1 MHKKF
6 FPAYLL
12 ILVNVLG
19 FTILLPVLPFIVVED
34 FGAPEYVYGLLL
46 SSYSLFQFIG
56 APFLGKLSDSKGRK
70 KILLISQAGTL
81 LSWIIFG
88 LSYYLPIEFLGIA
101 GFPLIIIA
109 FSRMLDGV
117 TGGNTPV
124 AEAYIADITTPEE
137 KKYIFSYTGG
147 IAGLGLILGPG
158 LGGLAASTESLGSK
172 GAIIF
177 AGVVSLITFIA
188 IQFFLKESLPPE
200 KRRPYAK
207 ESFSSNFRLYR
218 RIVNLNPPKIIKQVF
233 LLKALFH
240 TMMSTYIS
248 TIVLF
253 MIERFS
259 FTEKTMGAFM
269 LVVGIFI
276 SFNQVVIAKRVM
288 EKLGDNRTLQLG
300 LALCCIGLF
309 TITLTDNLYLYIAL
323 YYVLNL
329 GLSLCF
335 PSFNT
340 ILATRSP
347 EPIIGEVMGI
357 SNSIAS
363 LANTIFPVLATLA
376 YSIISFKIYW
386 VITLF
391 PLLALWFSRNIK
403 EATKEDAL
411 QPAQPSFSELEP

>member
-6 FPAYLL
+6 LPAYLL

-46 SSYSLFQFIG
+46 SSYSFFQFIG
-56 APFLGKLSDSKGRK
+56 APFLGKLSDSRGRK

-88 LSYYLPIEFLGIA
+88 LSYFIPSAFLGIL

-109 FSRMLDGV
+109 LSRMLDGI

-158 LGGLAASTESLGSK
+158 LGGWAASTSIGSLGT
-172 GAIIF
+172 IIF
-177 AGVVSLITFIA
+177 AGVVSLITLVL

-200 KRRPYAK
+200 KRRPYEK
-207 ESFSSNFRLYR
+207 ESFSANFRLYKS
-218 RIVNLNPPKIIKQVF
+218 IKTLNPPKIIKEIFF
-233 LLKALFH
+233 LKSLFH
-240 TMMSTYIS
+240 TMMSVYIS
-248 TIVLF
+248 TIALF
-253 MIERFS
+253 MIDLFS
-259 FTEKTMGAFM
+259 FTEKTLGTFM

-288 EKLGDNRTLQLG
+288 AKFGDNRTLQIG

-309 TITLTDNLYLYIAL
+309 TITLTDNLYIYVAL

-340 ILATRSP
+340 ILAARSP
-347 EPIIGEVMGI
+347 EPIVGEVMGI

-363 LANTIFPVLATLA
+363 LANTLFPVLATLA
-376 YSIISFKIYW
+376 YSIIGFKLYW
-386 VITLF
+386 IISLL
-391 PLLALWFSRNIK
+391 PLLCVWFSLRLR
-403 EATKEDAL
+403 EASTSPEPL
-411 QPAQPSFSELEP
+411 QATQSS

>member
-200 KRRPYAK
+200 KRRPYEK

-233 LLKALFH
+233 LLKSLFH

-259 FTEKTMGAFM
+259 FTETTMGAFM

-276 SFNQVVIAKRVM
+276 SFNQVVIAKRIM

-363 LANTIFPVLATLA
+363 LANTIFPVLATLV
-376 YSIISFKIYW
+376 YSIIGFKVYW
-386 VITLF
+386 LISLF

-403 EATKEDAL
+403 EATKEDTL
-411 QPAQPSFSELEP
+411 QPAQPSFSE